1 MAFEDQIKAFG
12 MTNMLIESEIDEVEE
27 RFNVTLR
34 HFDRGTDSQ
43 NSIERAYFPQFEEAL
58 RNEAASMARSYELFY
73 CLEKTIRKQIADLL
87 EATKGDKWWDDPKVI
102 PQQIHIDVRKRIQ
115 RERESGITPRSQDEL
130 DYTNFGE
137 LGEIIK
143 ANWSV
148 FASIFNNVKAVEKVM
163 FNLNT
168 LRNPIAHCSLLA
180 EDEKLRLELS
190 LRDWFRL
197 VE

>member
-1 MAFEDQIKAFG
+1 MAFEDQVKAFG
-12 MTNMLIESEIDEVEE
+12 MTNLLIEADLDNLESSFSLKLRDIAEIEE
-27 RFNVTLR
+27 GSNE
-34 HFDRGTDSQ
+34 
-43 NSIERAYFPQFEEAL
+43 IARAYFPQFEASL
-58 RNEAASMARSYELFY
+58 RTEAASMARSYELFY
-73 CLEKTIRKQIADLL
+73 CLEKTIRKQISALL
-87 EATKGDKWWDDPKVI
+87 EATNGSGWWNDQVV
-102 PQQIHIDVRKRIQ
+102 PQQIFVEVKKRIQ
-115 RERESGITPRSQDEL
+115 REQESGITPRSLEPL

-148 FASIFNNVKAVEKVM
+148 FASIFNNMKAVEKVM
-163 FNLNT
+163 FNLNS
-168 LRNPIAHCSLLA
+168 LRNPIAHCSHLA